1 MFIAGKLE
9 NTEKHKEKKKSS
21 VTSLEASLLIR
32 GINMKWFY
40 FSNNGHRSAL
50 SKPPSSACWVAGP

>member
-9 NTEKHKEKKKSS
+9 NTEKHKEKKSS
-21 VTSLEASLLIR
+21 ITSLEASPLIR

-40 FSNNGHRSAL
+40 FSNNCYHAAL
-50 SKPPSSACWVAGP
+50 SKPPPPARWVASP